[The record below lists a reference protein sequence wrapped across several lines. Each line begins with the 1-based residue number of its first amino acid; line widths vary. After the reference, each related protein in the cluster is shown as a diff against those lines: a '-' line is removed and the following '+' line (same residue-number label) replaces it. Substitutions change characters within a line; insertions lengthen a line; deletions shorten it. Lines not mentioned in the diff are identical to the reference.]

1 MDDNEGEP
9 TMRKPLIVAI
19 GGAVCLVLALILALS
34 GVIPLSTSGQAV
46 ASAPTRAQHQLNDAT
61 LPMADAPAAQ
71 YSGEMA
77 VDGRTLAV
85 QDLTVTAAGDV
96 SGKIAVNQQPAE
108 VLELDGTTYVKA
120 GAGFWEAWNS
130 DGPDNI
136 RRDSTG
142 AAGNWAMVPPGFFG
156 VDLGT
161 LLRPSSFALTS
172 QDQDDRIQPD
182 APTTPVAAG
191 DQTPDRRGTPTG
203 DPADIRIGPMQDDG
217 QTIVAGQNPVRL
229 NPDGTIYGIAGP
241 VRTAPADRPTT
252 SKLKVTLLSNDGVT
266 EFYATVQGLK
276 DPLSKVAAPEVNVP
290 KPVGNLDNCTNTY
303 CLLVYNFSNSMPG
316 ADRGTVTIVQTSS
329 LTVNGA
335 PAGTCT
341 RTTTMKMNGTGMS
354 QCVFTFADP
363 RTRTINYHADSN
375 FTISATAEKDVTVIV
390 QSAER
395 GRDVATKQ
403 PGHWFPVGYKLD
415 PNARRFNQQIT
426 GNPSGFAYL
435 VGDVPFDGRE
445 TDGTLLMT
453 AAPGYDSH
461 VSAGGVFDPAWPGTA
476 QLLDQ
481 AKKAAAAGEG
491 QPVRWVFAEQRSAGA
506 ASKLLADNGISGIQV
521 VTVPLAGA

>member
-1 MDDNEGEP
+1 
-9 TMRKPLIVAI
+9 MRKPLIVAV
-19 GGAVCLVLALILALS
+19 GGAVCLVLAVILAVT
-34 GVIPLSTSGQAV
+34 GVIPVSTSGQAV
-46 ASAPTRAQHQLNDAT
+46 ASAPTRAQNQLNSAT

-71 YSGEMA
+71 YTGDLV
-77 VDGRTLAV
+77 VDGVKLQT

-96 SGKIAVNQQPAE
+96 HGKIAVNDQPAE
-108 VLELDGTTYVKA
+108 VLELDATTYVKA
-120 GAGFWEAWNS
+120 GAPFWDAWHSGDAGNV
-130 DGPDNI
+130 

-142 AAGNWAMVPPGFFG
+142 AAGKWAMVPPDFFG

-161 LLRPSSFALTS
+161 VLRPSAFALTS

-203 DPADIRIGPMQDDG
+203 DPTGIELGPMQDDG

-252 SKLKVTLLSNDGVT
+252 TKLKVTLLSNDGVT

-290 KPVGNLDNCTNTY
+290 KPSGNLDNCTNTY

-316 ADRGTVTIVQTSS
+316 ADRGTVTIRQTSS

-335 PAGTCT
+335 PAGSCT
-341 RTTTMKMNGTGMS
+341 QTVTMAMNGTGMS

-363 RTRTINYHADSN
+363 RTRTINYHADSD

-390 QSAER
+390 QSAEK

-403 PGHWFPVGYKLD
+403 PGHWFPVGYKMD
-415 PNARRFNQQIT
+415 PAARRFNQQIT
-426 GNPSGFAYL
+426 GTPSGFVYL
-435 VGDVPFDGRE
+435 VGDFPFDGRE
-445 TDGTLLMT
+445 TDGTLVMS
-453 AAPGYDSH
+453 AAPGYDAH
-461 VSAGGVFDPAWPGTA
+461 VVSGGAFDPAWPGTA

-481 AKKAAAAGEG
+481 ARKATAAGG
-491 QPVRWVFAEQRSAGA
+491 DQPVRWVFAEQRSANA
-506 ASKLLADNGISGIQV
+506 ASKLLADNRIDGVQV
-521 VTVPLAGA
+521 VVVPLTAA